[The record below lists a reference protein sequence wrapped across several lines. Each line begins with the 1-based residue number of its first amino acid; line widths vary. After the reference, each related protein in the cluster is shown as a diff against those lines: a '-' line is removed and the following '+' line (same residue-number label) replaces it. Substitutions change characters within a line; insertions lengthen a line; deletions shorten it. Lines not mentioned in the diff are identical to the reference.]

1 MDFTWTDEQAGLH
14 NAAVE
19 FAKRD
24 LNRDMAKRDREGAF
38 SVELWRKAADFGLHG
53 LPFPVDYGGGG
64 ESLLTTVHV
73 MEGIGLGCRD
83 SGLIFAINAQM
94 WAVQHPIVTFGSEA
108 QKRRYLPGLCD
119 GSLIGAH
126 GMTEPGSGSDAF
138 ALTTRCIERDGG
150 YVLNGTKTFVTNAP
164 HADLAI
170 VFATTDPKLG
180 RWGISAFIVE
190 RDTPGFSTG
199 ADMEKM
205 GLRTAPLGELI
216 FEDCFVPAENLLGPA
231 GAGAA
236 IFNDSMELERTA
248 ILASNLG
255 AMQRQLDECVGH
267 AKARKQFGK
276 SIGSFQSVSNRI
288 ADMDLRLEASRLLL
302 YKAAWLKSQGRPA
315 GRESAIAKLFLSEA
329 FVQSSQDAIRI
340 HGGYGYASESEVERD
355 LRDAIGGTLYSGTS
369 DLQRVI
375 IANQLDVG

>member
-1 MDFTWTDEQAGLH
+1 MDFTWTEEQVGLRS
-14 NAAVE
+14 AAVE
-19 FAKRD
+19 FATHTLD
-24 LNRDMAKRDREGAF
+24 RDMAKGDRDSAF

-53 LPFPVDYGGGG
+53 LPFPMDYGGSG

-73 MEGIGLGCRD
+73 MEGVGFGCRD
-83 SGLIFAINAQM
+83 NGLIFAINAQM
-94 WAVQHPIVTFGSEA
+94 WAVQHPILAFGTEA

-126 GMTEPGSGSDAF
+126 GMSEPGSGSDAF
-138 ALTTRCIERDGG
+138 ALATRYVECDGG

-164 HADLAI
+164 LADLAI
-170 VFATTDPKLG
+170 VFATADPKLG

-205 GLRTAPLGELI
+205 GLRTAPLGELV
-216 FEDCFVPAENLLGPA
+216 FEDCFVPAENLLGPI
-231 GAGAA
+231 GTGAA

-255 AMQRQLDECVGH
+255 AMQRQLDDCVRY
-267 AKARKQFGK
+267 AKERKQFGK

-288 ADMDLRLEASRLLL
+288 ADMDVRLEASRLLL
-302 YKAAWLKSQGRPA
+302 YKAAWLKSRGKPA